1 MPHATAS
8 VNGVVVAET
17 DKWEVVDGNIYFPP
31 DTIKSSHFSP
41 TATKTHCPY
50 KGDASYYTVTTNK
63 TEVKDAAWYYPN
75 PIESMDK
82 IKGYV
87 AFYKNKAEVKSE

>member
-1 MPHATAS
+1 M
-8 VNGVVVAET
+8 
-17 DKWEVVDGNIYFPP
+17 
-31 DTIKSSHFSP
+31 
-41 TATKTHCPY
+41 
-50 KGDASYYTVTTNK
+50 TTNK